1 MNYIL
6 VENKPKYIEY
16 FQFVPMDPFIAYG
29 KEMFEHTCDGEN
41 DYAVFNPSHKYA
53 YKVQLQKFIQETNQR
68 IDNTYFG
75 NGQCGIQNLPR
86 NEMLKRYVPDGDCPF
101 INQTILS
108 IKKYFE
114 KNNLSFDKFC
124 DTYPNHKI
132 IFDTNISNYDKIHYV
147 SNKYDEIEK
156 NINRMRYSK

>member
-6 VENKPKYIEY
+6 VENKKNYIEH
-16 FQFVPMDPFIAYG
+16 FQLVPIEIRKYG
-29 KEMFEHTCDGEN
+29 KMTKPIWN
-41 DYAVFNPSHKYA
+41 DEIEYIDFNPSQQYA
-53 YKVQLQKFIQETNQR
+53 YKEQLQKFIQETNQS
-68 IDNTYFG
+68 IDNIYAG
-75 NGQCGIQNLPR
+75 CAHCGITTSR
-86 NEMLKRYVPDGDCPF
+86 NEMLKRYVPDGDSPF

-108 IKKYFE
+108 IKKFFE
-114 KNNLSFDKFC
+114 KNNLSFDKFI

-156 NINRMRYSK
+156 NINRMKYQK

>member
-6 VENKPKYIEY
+6 VENKKNYIEH
-16 FQFVPMDPFIAYG
+16 FKLVPIEIRKYG
-29 KEMFEHTCDGEN
+29 KMTKPIWN
-41 DYAVFNPSHKYA
+41 DEIEYIDFNPSQQYA
-53 YKVQLQKFIQETNQR
+53 YKEQLQKFIQETNQS

-108 IKKYFE
+108 IKNFFE
-114 KNNLSFDKFC
+114 KNNLSFDKFI

-156 NINRMRYSK
+156 NINRMRY

>member
-6 VENKPKYIEY
+6 VENEKNYIER
-16 FQFVPMDPFIAYG
+16 FLLVPIEIRQFG
-29 KEMFEHTCDGEN
+29 KMTKPIWN
-41 DYAVFNPSHKYA
+41 DEIEYIDFNPSRQYA
-53 YKVQLQKFIQETNQR
+53 YKEQLQKFIQETNQS

-86 NEMLKRYVPDGDCPF
+86 NEMLKRYVPDGNCPF
-101 INQTILS
+101 INQTIIS
-108 IKKYFE
+108 IKKFFE

-124 DTYPNHKI
+124 DTYPTHKI

-147 SNKYDEIEK
+147 SNKYDEIEQ

>member
-6 VENKPKYIEY
+6 VENKKNYIEY
-16 FQFVPMDPFIAYG
+16 FQLVPIEIWKHVKMTKPIW
-29 KEMFEHTCDGEN
+29 N
-41 DYAVFNPSHKYA
+41 DEIEYIDFNPSQQYA
-53 YKVQLQKFIQETNQR
+53 YKEQLQKFIEETNQS

-75 NGQCGIQNLPR
+75 NSQSGIQNLPR

-132 IFDTNISNYDKIHYV
+132 MFDTNISNYDKIHYV